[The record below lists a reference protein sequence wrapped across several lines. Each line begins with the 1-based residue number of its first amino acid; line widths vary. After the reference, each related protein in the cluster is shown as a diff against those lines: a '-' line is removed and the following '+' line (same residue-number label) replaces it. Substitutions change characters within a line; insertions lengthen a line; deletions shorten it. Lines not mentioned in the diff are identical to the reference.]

1 MDLSQALSNAVNNVV
16 GPFWTFLFD
25 LASLLAIG
33 YMLSIGYRFA
43 QSNKLPGQPS
53 VSGGEVLAV
62 IVISA
67 LLFQFGSAMNHAS
80 ASLGFDA
87 ITYGA
92 IDYPGA
98 ESFGKLAPAV
108 NAALTV
114 GSMAGGVYALRGFL
128 MILRANTG
136 GGKAGQDLGWRG
148 FTHVFGGAAMANL
161 VQVIEHLRQST
172 GGLW

>member
-1 MDLSQALSNAVNNVV
+1 MDLSQALSNAVNDVV
-16 GPFWTFLFD
+16 GPFWKILFN
-25 LASLLAIG
+25 LASLLAIC
-33 YMLSIGYRFA
+33 YVLSIGYRVA
-43 QSNKLPGQPS
+43 QSNRLPGQPV
-53 VSGGEVLAV
+53 VSGGEALAV
-62 IVISA
+62 IVFSA
-67 LLFQFGSAMNHAS
+67 LLFQFGAAMNHAS
-80 ASLGFDA
+80 ASLGFGA
-87 ITYGA
+87 STYGA

-98 ESFGKLAPAV
+98 DAYGKLAPAV

-114 GSMAGGVYALRGFL
+114 GGMAGGVYALRGFL

-148 FTHVFGGAAMANL
+148 FTHVFGGAGMANL